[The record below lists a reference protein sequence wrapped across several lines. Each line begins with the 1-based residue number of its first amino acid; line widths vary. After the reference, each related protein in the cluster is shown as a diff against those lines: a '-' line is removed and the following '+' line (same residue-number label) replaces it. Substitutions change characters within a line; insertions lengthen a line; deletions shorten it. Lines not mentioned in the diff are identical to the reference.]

1 MADAYRLKP
10 AGARRRL
17 RLPSGG
23 MDGALAAV
31 LLVLLWQGASVALGH
46 DALAGPVPAVQRL
59 AVILTE
65 ARYRPDL
72 LATFSAFLLALAIS
86 WAGGLLLAAWF
97 GTRRFAGEVAEPL
110 LVSFYAIPKV
120 TLYPIVLLICGLGTW
135 SKVTFGVL
143 HGIVPVVLIGMGA
156 ITNLNP
162 VYARTAR
169 AMSLSPRVALVH
181 VLLPAIMPQL
191 LTGMRI
197 GLSLTLLG
205 TLIGEMF
212 GGDRGVGHML
222 MRAIN
227 LDDNDT
233 IMALAL
239 LLMVFAVAANSAL
252 SRAARRFS
260 GT

>member
-1 MADAYRLKP
+1 MKLSS
-10 AGARRRL
+10 GARRRP
-17 RLPSGG
+17 RWRPGG
-23 MDGALAAV
+23 GTAAV
-31 LLVLLWQGASVALGH
+31 LCVVLWQAAALALGH
-46 DALAGPVPAVQRL
+46 DALAGPVPATQRL
-59 AVILTE
+59 LAILGGE
-65 ARYRPDL
+65 RYRPDL
-72 LATFSAFLLALAIS
+72 FATLGSFLLALAIS
-86 WAGGLLLAAWF
+86 WCGGLLLAAWL

-143 HGIVPVVLIGMGA
+143 HGIVPVVLVGMAA
-156 ITNLNP
+156 IRNLKP

-169 AMSLSPRVALVH
+169 ALSLSARATFVH
-181 VLLPAIMPQL
+181 VLLPAIAPQL

-212 GGDRGVGHML
+212 GGEHGIGYML
-222 MRAIN
+222 VRAIN
-227 LDDNDT
+227 LADNDT

-239 LLMVFAVAANSAL
+239 LLMVFAIVANWLLGLAV
-252 SRAARRFS
+252 RRFA
-260 GT
+260 GD

>member
-1 MADAYRLKP
+1 MAEAWQMKLSSGS
-10 AGARRRL
+10 ARRL
-17 RLPSGG
+17 RLQPGG
-23 MDGALAAV
+23 VMAAV
-31 LLVLLWQGASVALGH
+31 LLVALWQAAALALGH
-46 DALAGPVPAVQRL
+46 DALAGPLPAAQRL
-59 AVILTE
+59 MTILSE

-72 LATFSAFLLALAIS
+72 LATLGSFLLALAIS
-86 WAGGLLLAAWF
+86 WCGGLLLAAWL

-120 TLYPIVLLICGLGTW
+120 TLYPIVLLICGLGTG

-143 HGIVPVVLIGMGA
+143 HGIVPVVLVGMAA
-156 ITNLNP
+156 IRNLKP

-169 AMSLSPRVALVH
+169 ALSLSPRAALVH
-181 VLLPAIMPQL
+181 VLLPAIAPQL

-212 GGDRGVGHML
+212 GGERGVGHML
-222 MRAIN
+222 VRAIN
-227 LDDNDT
+227 LADNDT

-239 LLMVFAVAANSAL
+239 LLMIFAIAANWTL
-252 SRAARRFS
+252 GRAASRLS
-260 GT
+260 GR